1 MRRTEI
7 NGDTLVMRTPAA
19 WHRDMYREAA
29 PTGNGLIG
37 ALVYGGISQ
46 ERIAI
51 NHARLWE
58 QGKRQEL
65 PDIHETLA
73 LTRDAIDRGE
83 YLEGNWYSANALK
96 EQGYAPRLGNP
107 VPVGDL
113 ALEMDGRDIFRHYRR
128 LVHMD
133 TGEIEVT
140 WQEGE
145 QAFWRRAFVSRK
157 RDMVFVC
164 AGTDGRPFTLLAG
177 AGRHE
182 TWEDDAKKKWES
194 QEPSSFA
201 QGNCFGFQAVHEDGT
216 WYGLLCALDTDGRVS
231 QRKGSL
237 FVEGATRVTVAVKP
251 VAFSEGELKPMLQ
264 AAGDG
269 QGAREELPGE
279 RQGFWGELS
288 WAGGLSR
295 EELFDYEARLREHV
309 ALHEPLYRS
318 AELSLS
324 HKKDTPNE
332 ELLARAFEE
341 EASPELLEKQWKL
354 GRYLMVSGT
363 REDGNPFPLYG
374 LWHGRYKMNWPHNM
388 ANENVE
394 MIYWHTLPGNLGYT
408 MRTLIDYYVKR
419 MPAFRECARKL
430 FGLPGIYLP
439 AGTTPEHCYPTQI
452 VPVILNWIGCAG
464 WLSQM
469 FYRYYQYTG
478 DRELLESRILPFMYE
493 AGLFYEN
500 YIVRD
505 EKGTVR
511 IYPSVSPENTP
522 GNLIPPENPDMAH
535 PCPSVENATMD
546 IAIMKELF
554 TNLLEVSG
562 ETGLYQEKRRLW
574 EDIIA
579 HLPAYGTTED
589 GDVREW
595 QKDGLEER
603 YNHRHLSHIYP
614 LFPGTEI
621 VRGRDDE
628 AQVRAFEKA
637 VDKRILGAQTGW
649 SLSHMACIYAR
660 LQRPERVMECL
671 DTMDKACLL
680 KNLFTLHNDWRGMG
694 LTLGR
699 GSSAPVQLD
708 AAMGVVQ
715 ALQECLLFVDR
726 DCVKLLPAL
735 PERLGQ
741 GALKNFRFMAGM
753 VCMDWSLG
761 ERKLRAVL
769 SVERQTEITVI
780 LPSWAEGVRVRQS
793 GVTGGAQGAAPR
805 SLCADGCS
813 VKLKLQAGETVEIEN
828 I

>member
-1 MRRTEI
+1 M
-7 NGDTLVMRTPAA
+7 MHSPAG

-29 PTGNGLIG
+29 PAGNGLIG

-46 ERIAI
+46 ERIAV

-58 QGKRQEL
+58 RGKRQEL
-65 PDIHETLA
+65 PDVHETLA
-73 LTRDAIDRGE
+73 LTREAIDRGE
-83 YLEGNWYSANALK
+83 YWEGNWYGANALK

-107 VPVGDL
+107 IPVGDL
-113 ALEMDGRDIFRHYRR
+113 TLEMDGRDIFRHYRR
-128 LVHMD
+128 MVHMD

-140 WQEGE
+140 WQEGK
-145 QAFWRRAFVSRK
+145 QAFYRKVFVSRE
-157 RDMVFVC
+157 RDMVFVKI
-164 AGTDGRPFTLLAG
+164 GTDGKPFTLLAG

-182 TWEDDAKKKWES
+182 TWEDDTRKKWEN

-201 QGNCFGFQAVHEDGT
+201 EGSFFGFQAVHEDGT
-216 WYGLLCALDTDGRVS
+216 WYGLLGGLETDGSVS
-231 QRKGSL
+231 KRQGRL
-237 FVEGATRVTVAVKP
+237 LVEGAAWVTMAVKP
-251 VAFSEGELKPMLQ
+251 VVFSHRELPPML
-264 AAGDG
+264 
-269 QGAREELPGE
+269 GE
-279 RQGFWGELS
+279 A
-288 WAGGLSR
+288 WAEGLSR
-295 EELFDYEARLREHV
+295 EELFDYDARLAEHV
-309 ALHEPLYRS
+309 RLHRPLYRS

-324 HKKDTPNE
+324 EKKDTCNE
-332 ELLARAFEE
+332 DLIAEAFDE
-341 EASPELLEKQWKL
+341 EASPELLEKQWKF
-354 GRYLMVSGT
+354 GRYLMISGT

-408 MRTLIDYYVKR
+408 MRTLIGYYVQR
-419 MPAFRECARKL
+419 MPAFRECAQKL
-430 FGLPGIYLP
+430 FGMPGIYLP
-439 AGTTPEHCYPTQI
+439 AGTTPESCYPTQI

-469 FYRYYQYTG
+469 FYRYYLYTG
-478 DRELLESRILPFMYE
+478 DRELLEKEILPFMYE

-505 EKGTVR
+505 ERGMVR

-554 TNLLEVSG
+554 TNLLEVSE
-562 ETGLYQEKRRLW
+562 ETGLYQEKRELW
-574 EDIIA
+574 RDIIA
-579 HLPAYGTTED
+579 HLPAYGVTED

-628 AQVRAFEKA
+628 AQVNAFEKA

-680 KNLFTLHNDWRGMG
+680 RNFFTLHNDWRGMG
-694 LTLGR
+694 LTLGK

-708 AAMGVVQ
+708 AAMGIVQ
-715 ALQECLLFVDR
+715 ALQECLLFADR

-735 PERLGQ
+735 PERLGEGSFQ
-741 GALKNFRFMAGM
+741 NFRFMAGTVSM
-753 VCMDWSLG
+753 SWNLR
-761 ERKLRAVL
+761 ERKLHAVL
-769 SVERQTEITVI
+769 HAQREAAVSVI
-780 LPSWAEGVRVRQS
+780 LPEWAADARVK
-793 GVTGGAQGAAPR
+793 V
-805 SLCADGCS
+805 ADGGCPGRNPGGDGRTLL
-813 VKLKLQAGETVEIEN
+813 LKLQAGETAEIE

>member
-1 MRRTEI
+1 MDLKNMALHETE
-7 NGDTLVMRTPAA
+7 GDTLIMRSPAA

-29 PTGNGLIG
+29 PAGNGLIG

-46 ERIAI
+46 ERIAV

-58 QGKRQEL
+58 RGKRQEL
-65 PDIHETLA
+65 PDVHETLA
-73 LTRDAIDRGE
+73 LTREAIDRGE
-83 YLEGNWYSANALK
+83 YREGNWFGANALK
-96 EQGYAPRLGNP
+96 EKGYAPRLGNP
-107 VPVGDL
+107 IPVGDL
-113 ALEMDGRDIFRHYRR
+113 ILEMDGRDIFKHYRR

-145 QAFWRRAFVSRK
+145 QTYLRGVFVSRK
-157 RDMVFVC
+157 RDMVFVRIS
-164 AGTDGRPFTLLAG
+164 TDGKPFTLLAG
-177 AGRHE
+177 VGRHE
-182 TWEDDAKKKWES
+182 TWEDDAKKKWEGR
-194 QEPSSFA
+194 EPESFAEGSSF
-201 QGNCFGFQAVHEDGT
+201 CFQAVHEDGT
-216 WYGLLCALDTDGRVS
+216 WYGLLGGLKTDGRVS
-231 QRKGSL
+231 EWKDSL
-237 FVEGATRVTVAVKP
+237 RVEGATQVIAAVKP
-251 VAFSEGELKPMLQ
+251 VVFSPGELKPMLKE
-264 AAGDG
+264 A
-269 QGAREELPGE
+269 
-279 RQGFWGELS
+279 
-288 WAGGLSR
+288 WAEGLSA
-295 EELFDYEARLREHV
+295 EELFDYEQRLQEHV
-309 ALHEPLYRS
+309 RLHAPLYRS
-318 AELSLS
+318 AGVSFS
-324 HKKDTPNE
+324 DKKDTSNE
-332 ELLARAFEE
+332 ELLAEAFEN
-341 EASPELLEKQWKL
+341 EASPELLEKQWKF
-354 GRYLMVSGT
+354 GRYLMISGT

-408 MRTLIDYYVKR
+408 MRTLIHYYVQR

-430 FGLPGIYLP
+430 FGMPGIYLP

-478 DRELLESRILPFMYE
+478 DRELLEKEILPFMWE

-505 EKGTVR
+505 ERGTVR

-554 TNLLEVSG
+554 SSLQEISQDL
-562 ETGLYQEKRRLW
+562 GLYQEKRGLW
-574 EDIIA
+574 KDIIA
-579 HLPAYGTTED
+579 SLPAYGVTED

-628 AQVRAFEKA
+628 EQVKAFEKA

-660 LQRPERVMECL
+660 LQRPDRVMDCL

-680 KNLFTLHNDWRGMG
+680 KNFFTLHNDWRGMG

-699 GSSAPVQLD
+699 GPSAPVQLD
-708 AAMGVVQ
+708 AAMGIVQ

-735 PERLGQ
+735 PKRLGE
-741 GALKNFRFMAGM
+741 GSLRDFCFMAGTVSM
-753 VCMDWSLG
+753 SWSLQ
-761 ERKLRAVL
+761 EKKLHAVLRAV
-769 SVERQTEITVI
+769 RDTEISVI
-780 LPSWAEGVRVRQS
+780 LPPWAENIRVKQAEDGS
-793 GVTGGAQGAAPR
+793 ADR
-805 SLCADGCS
+805 SLCMDGSS
-813 VKLKLQAGETVEIEN
+813 VRLKLRAGETVEIGN
-828 I
+828 V

>member
-1 MRRTEI
+1 MEIKKENRTEDRI
-7 NGDTLVMRTPAA
+7 RDGIEEGDTLIMRSPAG

-29 PTGNGLIG
+29 PAGNGLIG
-37 ALVYGGISQ
+37 VLVYGGISQ
-46 ERIAI
+46 ERIAV

-65 PDIHETLA
+65 PDVHETLA
-73 LTRDAIDRGE
+73 LTREAIDRGE
-83 YLEGNWYSANALK
+83 YREGNWFGANALK

-113 ALEMDGRDIFRHYRR
+113 TLEMDGRDIFKHYRR
-128 LVHMD
+128 MVHMD

-145 QAFWRRAFVSRK
+145 CTFLRRVFVSRE
-157 RDMVFVC
+157 RDMVF
-164 AGTDGRPFTLLAG
+164 ARISTDGNSFTLLAG

-182 TWEDDAKKKWES
+182 TWEDDAKKKWEN

-201 QGNCFGFQAVHEDGT
+201 EGSSFGFQAAHEDGT
-216 WYGLLCALDTDGRVS
+216 WYGLLGGLETDGRVTE
-231 QRKGSL
+231 QKGSL
-237 FVEGATRVTVAVKP
+237 LVEGATVVTVALKP
-251 VAFSEGELKPMLQ
+251 VVFSESELKPMLQ
-264 AAGDG
+264 GDG
-269 QGAREELPGE
+269 SSREEE
-279 RQGFWGELS
+279 FS
-288 WAGGLSR
+288 WAEGLSR
-295 EELFDYEARLREHV
+295 EELFDYEARLEEHV
-309 ALHEPLYRS
+309 RLHRPLYRS
-318 AELSLS
+318 AELCLS
-324 HKKDTPNE
+324 DRKDTANE
-332 ELLARAFEE
+332 DLAAEAFED
-341 EASPELLEKQWKL
+341 EASPELLEKQWKF

-408 MRTLIDYYVKR
+408 MRTLIHYYVQR
-419 MPAFRECARKL
+419 MPAFRECAQKL
-430 FGLPGIYLP
+430 FGMPGIYLP
-439 AGTTPEHCYPTQI
+439 AGTTPKHCYPTQI
-452 VPVILNWIGCAG
+452 VPVILNWVGCAG

-478 DRELLESRILPFMYE
+478 DRELLEKEILPFMWE

-505 EKGTVR
+505 EQEMIR

-554 TNLLEVSG
+554 TNLLEVS
-562 ETGLYQEKRRLW
+562 EDTGLYREKRELW
-574 EDIIA
+574 KDIVD
-579 HLPAYGTTED
+579 HLPAYGVTKD

-628 AQVRAFEKA
+628 TQVKAFEKA

-660 LQRPERVMECL
+660 LQRPDRVMDCL
-671 DTMDKACLL
+671 DIMDKACLL
-680 KNLFTLHNDWRGMG
+680 KNFFTLHNDWRGMG

-735 PERLGQ
+735 PKRLGK
-741 GALKNFRFMAGM
+741 GSLKDFRFMTGT
-753 VCMDWSLG
+753 VCMSWDMH
-761 ERKLRAVL
+761 ERKLHAVL
-769 SVERQTEITVI
+769 GAERQTDISVI
-780 LPSWAEGVRVRQS
+780 LPSWAENVQVKKAE
-793 GVTGGAQGAAPR
+793 GGPAGR
-805 SLCADGCS
+805 SLSADGRT
-813 VKLKLQAGETVEIEN
+813 VRLELKAGETAEIECGAELE
-828 I
+828 

>member
-1 MRRTEI
+1 MTGERVTGK
-7 NGDTLVMRTPAA
+7 GDTLVMHSPAG

-29 PTGNGLIG
+29 PAGNGLIG

-46 ERIAI
+46 ERIAV

-58 QGKRQEL
+58 RGKRQEL
-65 PDIHETLA
+65 PDVHETLA
-73 LTRDAIDRGE
+73 LTREAIDRGE
-83 YLEGNWYSANALK
+83 YWEGNWLSANALK

-107 VPVGDL
+107 IPVGDL
-113 ALEMDGRDIFRHYRR
+113 TLEMDGRKVFRHYRR

-145 QAFWRRAFVSRK
+145 QTFSRRVFVSRE
-157 RDMVFVC
+157 RDIVF
-164 AGTDGRPFTLLAG
+164 ARISTDGQPFTLLAG

-182 TWEDDAKKKWES
+182 TWEDDAKKKWED
-194 QEPSSFA
+194 QESSSFA
-201 QGNCFGFQAVHEDGT
+201 EGNSFGFQAVHEDGT
-216 WYGLLCALDTDGRVS
+216 WYGLLGCLRTDGTVAV
-231 QRKGSL
+231 RKGSL
-237 FVEGATRVTVAVKP
+237 LVEGAATVTVALKP
-251 VAFSEGELKPMLQ
+251 VVFSEGELKPMLKE
-264 AAGDG
+264 AWAEGLPKEG
-269 QGAREELPGE
+269 GLPGE
-279 RQGFWGELS
+279 E
-288 WAGGLSR
+288 GLLP
-295 EELFDYEARLREHV
+295 EELFDYEARLEEHV
-309 ALHEPLYRS
+309 RLHRPLYQS
-318 AELSLS
+318 AGLSLS
-324 HKKDTPNE
+324 DKKDTPNE
-332 ELLARAFEE
+332 KLIEEAFEE
-341 EASPELLEKQWKL
+341 EASPELLEKQWKF

-363 REDGNPFPLYG
+363 REGGNPFPLYG

-408 MRTLIDYYVKR
+408 MRTLIGYYVQR
-419 MPAFRECARKL
+419 MPAFRECAQKL
-430 FGLPGIYLP
+430 FGMPGIYLP

-478 DRELLESRILPFMYE
+478 DRELLEKEILPFMYE

-505 EKGTVR
+505 EQGMIR

-554 TNLLEVSG
+554 TNLLEVS
-562 ETGLYQEKRRLW
+562 EDTGLYQEKRELW
-574 EDIIA
+574 RDIID
-579 HLPAYGTTED
+579 HLPAYGVTED

-595 QKDGLEER
+595 QKEGLDER

-628 AQVRAFEKA
+628 AQVQAFEKA

-660 LQRPERVMECL
+660 LQRPDRVMECL

-680 KNLFTLHNDWRGMG
+680 KNFFTLHNDWRGMG

-699 GSSAPVQLD
+699 GPSAPVQLD
-708 AAMGVVQ
+708 AAMGIVQ
-715 ALQECLLFVDR
+715 ALQECLLFADR

-735 PERLGQ
+735 PERLGE
-741 GALKNFRFMAGM
+741 GTLKDFCFMAGT
-753 VCMDWSLG
+753 VCMSWNLK
-761 ERKLRAVL
+761 EKKLHAVLRAR
-769 SVERQTEITVI
+769 RQAEISVI
-780 LPSWAEGVRVRQS
+780 LPGWAEAVRVKK
-793 GVTGGAQGAAPR
+793 
-805 SLCADGCS
+805 ADGS
-813 VKLKLQAGETVEIEN
+813 ADQGLSGDGRTVKLALRAGETVEIECGE
-828 I
+828 